1 MNDASYFD
9 NYTGIKN
16 HGKTLSGW
24 FSNVHE
30 TRIRLNY
37 TYYNSPDIMGRIFD
51 WYNKIDPDGRLWDY
65 TVIDDGSQTIP
76 ITEINVPKHWTVLR
90 IEKDHGWNNEGAK
103 NCLMRDTTNKW
114 NFLLDSDW
122 VISARCLHRVHRNVV
137 FLDNEFVYFPG
148 NFGPK
153 VGRNS
158 YLVSKPEFW
167 SRGGYDQAFV
177 GYHGVDYSFLRFN
190 MKYDYSEMFWFIR
203 TCDDVVDPNEKN
215 RMEEVKRFH
224 NLMVELEEKGYG
236 YRCPHDKQDFIWT
249 DLDKKQEMWTHLEYD
264 RLQ

>member
-103 NCLMRDTTNKW
+103 NCLMRDTTNNW

-122 VISARCLHRVHRNVV
+122 VI
-137 FLDNEFVYFPG
+137 
-148 NFGPK
+148 
-153 VGRNS
+153 
-158 YLVSKPEFW
+158 
-167 SRGGYDQAFV
+167 
-177 GYHGVDYSFLRFN
+177 
-190 MKYDYSEMFWFIR
+190 
-203 TCDDVVDPNEKN
+203 
-215 RMEEVKRFH
+215 
-224 NLMVELEEKGYG
+224 
-236 YRCPHDKQDFIWT
+236 
-249 DLDKKQEMWTHLEYD
+249 
-264 RLQ
+264 